1 MTGRKLIL
9 VADDEA
15 HYRRAAKEVLTEAGY
30 EVVVTENGA
39 LAVELVHKIN
49 PDLVMLDYVMPHLNG
64 IETIRVIRRELGDEF
79 LPIILV
85 TSKDDIATKVTALEA
100 GASDFVTKPYDPME
114 LKARVSSMLRIKELH
129 TKLETRSSELEI
141 LSHTDDLTGVNNHRA
156 FLERLDSE
164 FARSKRYSEPLAL
177 IVCDVDHFKRI
188 NDSAGHFTGDIVL
201 KEFAAILANQVRET
215 DFVARYGGDEFIAL
229 LPETHFA
236 GAVKVAARIL
246 DAVSATG
253 MGPEGEIHISTS
265 MGVSFYPARG
275 VTSAQ
280 ELWESADIALLRAK
294 EEGRNRACLHQHL
307 DYVYVPGAL

>member
-141 LSHTDDLTGVNNHRA
+141 
-156 FLERLDSE
+156 
-164 FARSKRYSEPLAL
+164 
-177 IVCDVDHFKRI
+177 
-188 NDSAGHFTGDIVL
+188 
-201 KEFAAILANQVRET
+201 
-215 DFVARYGGDEFIAL
+215 
-229 LPETHFA
+229 
-236 GAVKVAARIL
+236 
-246 DAVSATG
+246 
-253 MGPEGEIHISTS
+253 
-265 MGVSFYPARG
+265 
-275 VTSAQ
+275 
-280 ELWESADIALLRAK
+280 
-294 EEGRNRACLHQHL
+294 
-307 DYVYVPGAL
+307 